1 MKINTFGIDEAGRGP
16 LAGPVAVAVFGVRA
30 GFKLKAR
37 SNMSKGTFDMF
48 PKGRDSKKMSESER
62 EKWFAVFKEEK
73 KKGNVFYEVALPS
86 ANMIDVKGIVGS
98 IRKGMD
104 DCLKK
109 MEHAGIAGGN
119 SRMLLD
125 GSLRAPE
132 RFLHQK
138 TIIKGDEK
146 EVLIACA
153 SIVAKVTRD
162 HHMKKLAKKYPAY
175 KLEIHKGYGTLF
187 HRSVIKKWGLS
198 PIHRKTFCKSYS
210 VV

>member
-1 MKINTFGIDEAGRGP
+1 MKSNTFGIDEAGRGP
-16 LAGPVAVAVFGVRA
+16 LSGPVAVAVFGVRA
-30 GFKLKAR
+30 GFKLKVM

-48 PKGRDSKKMSESER
+48 PRGRDSKKMSEAER
-62 EKWFAVFKEEK
+62 EKWFTVFEEEK

-86 ANMIDVKGIVGS
+86 VNMIDVKGIVGA

-109 MEHAGIAGGN
+109 MENAGIAGGN
-119 SRMLLD
+119 SRILLD
-125 GSLRAPE
+125 GSLHAPE
-132 RFLHQK
+132 RFRHQK

-146 EVLIACA
+146 ELLIACA

-162 HHMKKLAKKYPAY
+162 RYMKKLAKKYPLY
-175 KLEIHKGYGTLF
+175 KLDIHKGYGTLF
-187 HRSVIKKWGLS
+187 HRSAIKKWGLS
-198 PIHRKTFCKSYS
+198 SIHRKTFCKSCF